1 MPENNLGSQLPTEP
15 SLPPVNQALP
25 DQISLN
31 KPATEKT
38 DSIVVDSSPVNTSPV
53 NTSSVNTSP
62 DDPLRREEQAMGL
75 SAPGVTPA
83 NTNTGQA
90 IPPATEVG
98 SAGIREKNILEI
110 IGSH

>member
-38 DSIVVDSSPVNTSPV
+38 DSIVVDSSPVNTSP
-53 NTSSVNTSP
+53 

-75 SAPGVTPA
+75 SSPGVTPA

-90 IPPATEVG
+90 TPPATEVG